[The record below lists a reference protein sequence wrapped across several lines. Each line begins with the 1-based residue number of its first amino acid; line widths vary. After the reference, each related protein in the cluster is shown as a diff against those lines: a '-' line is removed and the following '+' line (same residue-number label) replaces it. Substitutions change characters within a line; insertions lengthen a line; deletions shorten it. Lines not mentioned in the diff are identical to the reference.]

1 MGIESLA
8 RGATLSYEQNWAQKE
23 GVDKVLFTQED
34 SETSSAIK
42 MDLFVGSPYAIAY
55 RSMGG
60 ESHVRQYDTGSSY
73 LYYVPTA
80 SEKTRVGEVLR
91 DAVAL
96 GLEAT
101 DEQDKHTRK
110 IMDDIVKQHVAAHRI
125 TKWKQ
130 ALDVIFDSKFYAL
143 GPNGQSIGLD
153 IDFERAAGNS
163 LNPHTVVSKKIATA
177 LKEMQD
183 KIISQGS
190 PTSSLIVIMGDN
202 YQRQLYADQTIG
214 KYIYAYESNYLLMQD
229 LYPKV
234 IGNKDS
240 GLVIHSLYRG
250 ERMVAPVALCS
261 YSPGVS
267 YIQTKGGSAESWVPT
282 NKAAMFSLDSPTF
295 HFQRGINVIDES
307 RNVRRT
313 AGDIVFDAFSENDPV
328 ATYIRSQT
336 RHAYIFGN
344 SNHVAVDTITP

>member
-1 MGIESLA
+1 MKMG
-8 RGATLSYEQNWAQKE
+8 
-23 GVDKVLFTQED
+23 
-34 SETSSAIK
+34 
-42 MDLFVGSPYAIAY
+42 LFVGAPYAIAY
-55 RSMGG
+55 RSIGG

-80 SEKTRVGEVLR
+80 SEKTRVGDELR
-91 DAVAL
+91 DAVSL

-130 ALDVIFDSKFYAL
+130 ALDVIFDSKFYAR

-153 IDFERAAGNS
+153 IDFERDAGNS
-163 LNPHTVVSKKIATA
+163 LTAHTVVAKKISTA
-177 LKEMQD
+177 FKEMQD
-183 KIISQGS
+183 KILSQGAPAS
-190 PTSSLIVIMGDN
+190 NLVVIMGND
-202 YQRQLYADQTIG
+202 YQKVFYQDQTVM
-214 KYIYAYESNYLLMQD
+214 KYIYTLESNFLMMQE
-229 LYPKV
+229 LYPK
-234 IGNKDS
+234 ILGNKNS
-240 GLVIHSLYRG
+240 GLVINALYRG
-250 ERMVAPVALCS
+250 ERMVAPVAVCS

-267 YIQTKGGSAESWVPT
+267 YIQTKGGAAEPWVPT

-295 HFQRGINVIDES
+295 YFERGINAFDES
-307 RNVRRT
+307 RQVRRK
-313 AGDIVFDAFSENDPV
+313 AGAIIFDAFSENDPV

-344 SNHVAVDTITP
+344 VNHVAVDTITP